1 MQFEA
6 DIPYQISPAPWQLKG
21 EGYLMLYRFKN
32 GFLKKEGCISE
43 ELKPFLWM
51 NIGMVMLVN
60 YQSSPVGPY
69 GELLFIP
76 GMFHYKG
83 KYYWHISKIYVS
95 SLDSVMNGRENW
107 GIPKELAQFEFN
119 NLDQAIHSAKVIT
132 NGEMVF
138 DCHFKDKLLGFP
150 LSTSIL
156 PFQFIQP
163 LNAKEYVTHPN
174 GSGKAFF
181 SKPIELETGQGLFPS
196 IGTQTRLACLHIPN
210 FSLAFPNPIFL

>member
-1 MQFEA
+1 MQFVA
-6 DIPYQISPAPWQLKG
+6 DKPYQISPAPWKLKG
-21 EGYLMLYRFKN
+21 EGYLMLYRFSN
-32 GFLKKEGCISE
+32 EFLMKEGCISE

-60 YQSSPVGPY
+60 YQVSPVGPY

-95 SLDSVMNGRENW
+95 SLDSVMNGRANW
-107 GIPKELAQFEFN
+107 GIPKEMAEFEFN
-119 NLDQAIHSAKVIT
+119 NLDQGVHSAKVIT
-132 NGEMVF
+132 NGKMVF
-138 DCHFKDKLLGFP
+138 DCHFKDRSFGFP

-156 PFQFIQP
+156 PFQFIQQ
-163 LNAKEYVTHPN
+163 LNGKEYVTHPI

-181 SKPIELETGQGLFPS
+181 SKPIDLEIGQGLFPG
-196 IGTQTRLACLHIPN
+196 IGTQTRMACLHIPN

>member
-21 EGYLMLYRFKN
+21 EGYLMLYRFSN
-32 GFLKKEGCISE
+32 EFLKKEGCISE
-43 ELKPFLWM
+43 KLKPFLWM
-51 NIGMVMLVN
+51 NFGMVMLVN
-60 YQSSPVGPY
+60 YQVSPVGPY

-76 GMFHYKG
+76 GMFHYEG

-95 SLDSVMNGRENW
+95 SLDSVMNGRANW
-107 GIPKELAQFEFN
+107 GIPKEMAEFKFESFEQGVKSAQVTVNGKMGFN
-119 NLDQAIHSAKVIT
+119 CL
-132 NGEMVF
+132 
-138 DCHFKDKLLGFP
+138 FKDKSFGFP

-163 LNAKEYVTHPN
+163 LNGKEYVTHPN

-181 SKPIELETGQGLFPS
+181 SKSMELETGQGLFPS
-196 IGTQTRLACLHIPN
+196 IETQTRLACLHIPN
-210 FSLAFPNPIFL
+210 FSLAFPKPIFL

>member
-6 DIPYQISPAPWQLKG
+6 NIPYQISPAPWQLSG
-21 EGYLMLYRFKN
+21 EGYLFTYRFSN
-32 GFLKKEGCISE
+32 DFLMKEGFIADE
-43 ELKPFLWM
+43 FKPFLWI
-51 NIGMVMLVN
+51 NIGLVMLVN
-60 YQSSPVGPY
+60 YQTSPVGPY

-95 SLDSVMNGRENW
+95 SLDSVMNGRANW
-107 GIPKELAQFEFN
+107 GIPKELAEFKFEALEHGIKSVQVN
-119 NLDQAIHSAKVIT
+119 V
-132 NGEMVF
+132 NGEKAF
-138 DCHFKDKLLGFP
+138 NCQFKDKAFGFP

-163 LNAKEYVTHPN
+163 LNGKEYVTHPI

-181 SKPIELETGQGLFPS
+181 SKPMDLEIGQGLFPN
-196 IGTQTRLACLHIPN
+196 IGSQTRLACLHIPN
-210 FSLAFPNPIFL
+210 FALAFPKPNFL

>member
-6 DIPYQISPAPWQLKG
+6 DIPYQISPAPWHLKG
-21 EGYLMLYRFKN
+21 EGYLMLYHFSN
-32 GFLKKEGCISE
+32 EFLMKEGCIAE
-43 ELKPFLWM
+43 GLKPFLWM

-60 YQSSPVGPY
+60 YQTSPVGPY

-76 GMFHYKG
+76 GMFHFKG

-107 GIPKELAQFEFN
+107 GIPKELAEFEFN
-119 NLDQAIHSAKVIT
+119 DLDQGNKSIKVKV
-132 NGEMVF
+132 NGEMIF
-138 DCHFKDKLLGFP
+138 SCQFKDKTFGFP

-156 PFQFIQP
+156 PFQFFQP
-163 LNAKEYVTHPN
+163 LNGKEYVTQPN

-181 SKPIELETGQGLFPS
+181 FKPDALATGQGLFPS
-196 IGTQTRLACLHIPN
+196 IGSQTRLACLHIPI
-210 FSLAFPNPIFL
+210 FSLAFPKPIFL

>member
-1 MQFEA
+1 MKI
-6 DIPYQISPAPWQLKG
+6 DSSIPYQISPAPWQLKG
-21 EGYLMLYRFKN
+21 EGYLMLYRFSN
-32 GFLKKEGCISE
+32 EFLMKEGCISE

-60 YQSSPVGPY
+60 YQVSPVGPY

-95 SLDSVMNGRENW
+95 SLDSVINGRANW
-107 GIPKELAQFEFN
+107 GIPKELAEFEFK
-119 NLDQAIHSAKVIT
+119 NLDQGIHSVKVMT

-138 DCHFKDKLLGFP
+138 DCHFKDRSLGFP

-163 LNAKEYVTHPN
+163 LNAKEYVTHPK

-181 SKPIELETGQGLFPS
+181 SPPQDLVTGHGLFPS
-196 IGTQTRLACLHIPN
+196 IGTQRRLTSLHIPN